1 MTKEEKIREQEA
13 LASCKYYPYN
23 GPYDGHSG
31 YDDNDD
37 DEKEEYMKY
46 RIACYEAAFVRDY
59 VSMKDP
65 IKGRNP
71 FLSRL
76 SRYEKCGLTH
86 FMENDGRL
94 MCFKAFF
101 LCILNK
107 DCGPY
112 EVEAQT
118 FKEFYLKYYG

>member
-31 YDDNDD
+31 YDDDM
-37 DEKEEYMKY
+37 EEEYMKY
-46 RIACYEAAFVRDY
+46 RIAGYEGVFVQMY
-59 VSMKDP
+59 VPMKNAL
-65 IKGRNP
+65 GMNP
-71 FLSRL
+71 FPSYLDE
-76 SRYEKCGLTH
+76 YEKCGLTH

-101 LCILNK
+101 LCVLNK

>member
-13 LASCKYYPYN
+13 LASCKYFKGDAFRKGILLPYPN
-23 GPYDGHSG
+23 PQNEREDEI
-31 YDDNDD
+31 NDLA
-37 DEKEEYMKY
+37 MS
-46 RIACYEAAFVRDY
+46 EAMFVREY

-65 IKGRNP
+65 IKGRNL

-86 FMENDGRL
+86 FMGNDGRL
-94 MCFKAFF
+94 MCFKVFF
-101 LCILNK
+101 LCVLNK

-112 EVEAQT
+112 EVEAER
-118 FKEFYLKYYG
+118 FKDFYYKYYG